1 MWNTKIQ
8 IGLLIAV
15 VGAGVACTQK
25 AADAAK
31 QGVDSALDATKAGAN
46 KAIDATR
53 AAGDKTAEA
62 AQQTA
67 DKAKDAAAATSNV
80 FTDTW
85 ITGKL
90 KAKFAD
96 EQVLNGSRID
106 IDTSKGV
113 VTLKGTVSSATA
125 KARAEAIAS
134 GTDGVARVVNQLIH
148 P

>member
-1 MWNTKIQ
+1 MWNTIK
-8 IGLLIAV
+8 IGLLIAA
-15 VGAGVACTQK
+15 VGAGTACTQK

-46 KAIDATR
+46 KAIDATK
-53 AAGDKTAEA
+53 AAGDKTAAA
-62 AQQTA
+62 AQNTA
-67 DKAKDAAAATSNV
+67 DRAKDAAAATTNV
-80 FTDTW
+80 VTDTW

-113 VTLKGTVSSATA
+113 VTLKGTVSSAIA
-125 KARAEAIAS
+125 KACADAIA
-134 GTDGVARVVNQLIH
+134 
-148 P
+148 